1 MPNLRDFFYYYY
13 FLLHFRKEINA
24 WNKTPPQNKAER
36 VYLSPA
42 KELRWQTDGLP
53 LQVQTRFA
61 FFSLSLM
68 LQIKKWQKT
77 VIKKIPWEPAG
88 FFAFIWCLSC
98 SASRF
103 NPANENSP
111 CSHTW
116 RCTHHEGQGLP
127 ADLPPKPCQAKGLKV
142 IFIPFS
148 TLYALSLRSV
158 QRLAPYSHPRS
169 RFPSQIRAQPL
180 GWGDVPRAWSQGCWG
195 IFRLY
200 LWLYKWF
207 TERPQGE
214 SFPPVWV
221 KPCTSASAVSPS
233 ALILSPCWCKY
244 RDNLVL
250 LSTATLYPAIKCDS
264 HWQFSQRKVARL
276 N

>member
-1 MPNLRDFFYYYY
+1 VPNLRDFFYYYY

-116 RCTHHEGQGLP
+116 RRTHHEGQGLP

-180 GWGDVPRAWSQGCWG
+180 GWGTCLVHGARAAEKSSGSIYG
-195 IFRLY
+195 STNDSLSD
-200 LWLYKWF
+200 L
-207 TERPQGE
+207 EE
-214 SFPPVWV
+214 
-221 KPCTSASAVSPS
+221 SPS
-233 ALILSPCWCKY
+233 PQCESNPVQVHLPSARVHLSSV
-244 RDNLVL
+244 RAGVN
-250 LSTATLYPAIKCDS
+250 TEIT
-264 HWQFSQRKVARL
+264 
-276 N
+276 